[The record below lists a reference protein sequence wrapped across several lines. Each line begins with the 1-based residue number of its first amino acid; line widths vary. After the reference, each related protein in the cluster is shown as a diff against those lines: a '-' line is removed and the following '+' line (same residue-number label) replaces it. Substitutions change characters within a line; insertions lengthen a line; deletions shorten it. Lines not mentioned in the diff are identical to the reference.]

1 MLDGNMQLRR
11 LTSENDAAVAE
22 LIRTNL
28 KAYQLDIPGTVYYDD
43 SLDHLSDFYDDPGRA
58 YYVLLQD
65 GQVVGGIGL
74 AEFDFFESC
83 CELQKLYLRD
93 AVKGRSLGYDL
104 IDHIE
109 NRAREMGYR
118 QMYLE
123 THNNLQTAIHVYEKA
138 GYREI
143 PRPESVVHS
152 TMNRFFLK
160 EL

>member
-1 MLDGNMQLRR
+1 MLDGNMELRQL
-11 LTSENDAAVAE
+11 TTEYDAAVAD

-28 KAYQLDIPGTVYYDD
+28 KAHQLDIPGTVYYDD
-43 SLDHLSDFYDDPGRA
+43 GLDHLSDFYDGPGRV

-65 GQVVGGIGL
+65 GQVVGGI
-74 AEFDFFESC
+74 
-83 CELQKLYLRD
+83 LQKLYLSD
-93 AVKGRSLGYDL
+93 AVKGRGLGYDL
-104 IDHIE
+104 IDYIE
-109 NRAREMGYR
+109 KCARELGYR
-118 QMYLE
+118 RMYLE

-138 GYREI
+138 GYHEI

>member
-1 MLDGNMQLRR
+1 MLDRNMQLRQ
-11 LTSENDAAVAE
+11 LTGEYDAGVAD

-28 KAYQLDIPGTVYYDD
+28 KAHHLDIPGTVYFDD
-43 SLDHLSDFYDDPGRA
+43 GLDHISDFYDGPGRV
-58 YYVLLQD
+58 YYVLLQN

-74 AEFDFFESC
+74 AEFNFFESC
-83 CELQKLYLRD
+83 CELQKLYLSD
-93 AVKGRSLGYDL
+93 AVKGRGLGYDL

-109 NRAREMGYR
+109 NCAKEMGYR

-138 GYREI
+138 GYHEI

-160 EL
+160 KL

>member
-1 MLDGNMQLRR
+1 MLDGNMQLRQ
-11 LTSENDAAVAE
+11 LTAEHDAAVAE

-28 KAYQLDIPGTVYYDD
+28 KAHQLDIPGTVYFDD
-43 SLDHLSDFYDDPGRA
+43 GIDRLSDFYNDPGRV
-58 YYVLLQD
+58 YYVLLQE

-83 CELQKLYLRD
+83 CELQKLYLSD
-93 AVKGRSLGYDL
+93 AVKGRGLGYDL
-104 IDHIE
+104 IDYIE
-109 NRAREMGYR
+109 KRARELGYR
-118 QMYLE
+118 RMYLE

-138 GYREI
+138 GYHEI